1 MGSTTRWHSRRKL
14 EAPKRSTRLSDRGQ
28 SSERRNEV
36 QPFVRF
42 WRVSHKRRFR
52 DLLDAD

>member
-14 EAPKRSTRLSDRGQ
+14 EAPERSTRLSDRGQ